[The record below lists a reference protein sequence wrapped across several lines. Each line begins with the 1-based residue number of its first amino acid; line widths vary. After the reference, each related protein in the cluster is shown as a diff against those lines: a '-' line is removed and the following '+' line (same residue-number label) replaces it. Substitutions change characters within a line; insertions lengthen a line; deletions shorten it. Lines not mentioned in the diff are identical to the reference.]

1 MIFYKKIKMRSL
13 FDQYYKYSDSELKDI
28 WKDAVFFIDANVLL
42 NLYRYPKET
51 SDDLLKIFKKI
62 RKKLWIP
69 FQAALEYQESRRSV
83 IYEQVER
90 FSEVKS
96 VFEETV
102 INLENKL
109 LELQLDKRHSSIEP
123 SEFVEET
130 RSLFESFGDRL
141 DDLELS
147 QSKKYDNNDLR
158 DQIDA
163 ITEGRITKL
172 PESQVQLDE
181 IFEDGEKRYKNEIP
195 PGFRDANKSKNNID
209 LIYEYK
215 GLKIKRKFG
224 DLLVWNQT
232 IEKVNE
238 LKIKEVIFIT
248 DDTKEDWW
256 WKKGGK
262 TYGPHKSL
270 IEEIK
275 KKSTVERF
283 WMYNS
288 LGFVKNAEK
297 YLGTKIK
304 ENTLDSVEEVVKPK
318 RKKIQKLNLP
328 EYYLPILSVLFE
340 SDSGELS
347 VQDCI
352 RKIKPLIESNLKEDD
367 YEPLPSTGE
376 LRWENNA
383 KWARNDL
390 RKLGYIS
397 SDSPRGVW
405 KITDSGVDFLKNN

>member
-1 MIFYKKIKMRSL
+1 MRSL